1 MKKIYV
7 LGCLAVA
14 SSLMIGQ
21 TDEASLRDSMKKIA
35 PTNGGLG
42 KKIAA
47 KDASA
52 ADDAKTLQGMYADL
66 HKFFAEKKMD
76 DAVGFSDTGAE
87 LYGKVGKLVAAG
99 SWDEA
104 ATEQKKLGATCMGCH
119 SAHRDKLPDGSYKM
133 K

>member
-1 MKKIYV
+1 MRKSYIAGG
-7 LGCLAVA
+7 LLLA
-14 SSLMIGQ
+14 SSLLIGQ

-52 ADDAKTLQGMYADL
+52 SDDAKMLQSLYSDL
-66 HKFFAEKKMD
+66 HKFFTDKKMD
-76 DAVGFSDTGAE
+76 DAVGFSDTGTE
-87 LYGKVGKLVAAG
+87 LYGKVSKLVAAG
-99 SWDEA
+99 NWEEA
-104 ATEQKKLGATCMGCH
+104 VTEQKKLSATCMGCH
-119 SAHRDKLPDGSYKM
+119 SAHREKLPDGSYKM